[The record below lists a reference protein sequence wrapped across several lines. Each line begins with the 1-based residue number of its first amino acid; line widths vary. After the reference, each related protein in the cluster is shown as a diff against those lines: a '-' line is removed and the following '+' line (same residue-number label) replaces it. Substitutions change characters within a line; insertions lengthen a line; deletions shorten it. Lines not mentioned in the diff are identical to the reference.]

1 MRYEGPLRAYT
12 RRKGNGFC
20 SVGYF
25 FPPSRGRDKLFQ
37 VRKTRIRSTDHATFR
52 TYHQRWWPWYQSWS
66 VFFFVLAA
74 KVVGKDVVEL
84 RTVYLYNKWIESKR
98 SKEFKQLIR
107 NRCGRSV
114 YRRRQSTLLRAKHK
128 NGRQQPWN
136 IFEIKEKRR
145 WNPCWILLFL

>member
-1 MRYEGPLRAYT
+1 MPYTFSFVLGPSLDAVRGPFACVYETEGKRLL
-12 RRKGNGFC
+12 FC
-20 SVGYF
+20 WVF

-128 NGRQQPWN
+128 KWQATAV
-136 IFEIKEKRR
+136 KH
-145 WNPCWILLFL
+145 FLK